1 MKFCRWCGSNNCPR
15 AWWEWVGRK
24 GVQGQGPMGGA
35 CWISKHK
42 TTVFTLIAP
51 ANILFNTTTDESDVA
66 CAPRRRARQASL
78 SLGLARLAVSLSLSP
93 TFVGSV
99 YVCVGRRRV
108 VCHFRPQFQKKL
120 KFPHNFPASLFCTL
134 DSDARSR
141 PRLHESTA
149 HSSSSARPVPQPC
162 SALADSPLLV
172 GTCSVTHSSSSDSSC
187 AFHIFACA
195 SCHLCH
201 RNISNTCHSTG
212 VWWEVRSVLCC
223 AMVWWGCWL
232 RVVGWGVAR
241 PLWPHSRFRFA

>member
-1 MKFCRWCGSNNCPR
+1 MCVWGEGELCAISGLNFKRSSNFHTIFR
-15 AWWEWVGRK
+15 LRSFALST
-24 GVQGQGPMGGA
+24 A
-35 CWISKHK
+35 
-42 TTVFTLIAP
+42 TLA
-51 ANILFNTTTDESDVA
+51 
-66 CAPRRRARQASL
+66 
-78 SLGLARLAVSLSLSP
+78 LGL
-93 TFVGSV
+93 
-99 YVCVGRRRV
+99 VCTSQQ
-108 VCHFRPQFQKKL
+108 PI
-120 KFPHNFPASLFCTL
+120 PAPVP
-134 DSDARSR
+134 A
-141 PRLHESTA
+141 
-149 HSSSSARPVPQPC
+149 PVPQPC

>member
-1 MKFCRWCGSNNCPR
+1 MHPQTFCLTQQPTSLTSLLPP
-15 AWWEWVGRK
+15 V
-24 GVQGQGPMGGA
+24 
-35 CWISKHK
+35 
-42 TTVFTLIAP
+42 
-51 ANILFNTTTDESDVA
+51 DE
-66 CAPRRRARQASL
+66 
-78 SLGLARLAVSLSLSP
+78 LGKSLSLSRFSLP
-93 TFVGSV
+93 RSIALALTNLCWLCAC
-99 YVCVGRRRV
+99 VCVWGRRRV

-149 HSSSSARPVPQPC
+149 HSSSSACPC
-162 SALADSPLLV
+162 HSALPALPDSPLLV

-212 VWWEVRSVLCC
+212 VW
-223 AMVWWGCWL
+223 
-232 RVVGWGVAR
+232 
-241 PLWPHSRFRFA
+241 